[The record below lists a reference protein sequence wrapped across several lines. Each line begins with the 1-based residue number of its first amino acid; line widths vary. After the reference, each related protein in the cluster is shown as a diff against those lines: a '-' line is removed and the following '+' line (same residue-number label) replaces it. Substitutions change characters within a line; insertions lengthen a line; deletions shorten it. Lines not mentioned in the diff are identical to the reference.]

1 MALLSRPM
9 PGTLPMTFKLL
20 AAILIPSII
29 ITALVGPSASMG
41 FGMAMGLGMA
51 VTPVSKPQQAGVLI
65 LIAAVLGSLASLAG
79 STPWA
84 IALLILLSALLF
96 AASNRRSAGLLS
108 LTPIIIILFG
118 PGAVDLS
125 WWEAGVWVIA
135 GGLVGGLITKML
147 KIQAPVRPVEAFVA
161 WEHGIAVG
169 VLCAAVMYWT
179 LASNIPHGYWIAV
192 TVLMAL
198 RPLPEERRDT
208 LNGRLVG
215 TFLGAIIALLAV
227 IFLPVWGALIVA
239 ALSMFFLIWYTMGGA
254 YIMQA
259 LTLTPMLLIFSS
271 LGDYNLGLE
280 LTVERVGFTI
290 VGIAAAAVVAV
301 MLHRWEQQRQRRK
314 GLAA

>member
-20 AAILIPSII
+20 AAILVPSII
-29 ITALVGPSASMG
+29 ITVLAGPSASMG
-41 FGMAMGLGMA
+41 FGIAMGLGMA
-51 VTPVSKPQQAGVLI
+51 VTPVSKPQQAAVLI
-65 LIAAVLGSLASLAG
+65 FIAAVLGSLASLAG

-84 IALLILLSALLF
+84 IALLIMVSALLF

-125 WWEAGVWVIA
+125 WWEAGIWVIA
-135 GGLVGGLITKML
+135 GAFVGGIVTKML
-147 KIQAPVRPVEAFVA
+147 KLQAPVRPVVAFVA
-161 WEHGIAVG
+161 WEYGIAVG
-169 VLCAAVMYWT
+169 VLCAGVMYWT

-215 TFLGAIIALLAV
+215 TFLGAIIALVAV
-227 IFLPVWGALIVA
+227 VFLPLWAALIVA
-239 ALSMFFLIWYTMGGA
+239 ALSMFFLIWYTLGGA
-254 YIMQA
+254 YVMQA

-271 LGDYNLGLE
+271 LGDFDLGLE
-280 LTVERVGFTI
+280 LTVERVAFTV
-290 VGIAAAAVVAV
+290 VGIAAAIVVA
-301 MLHRWEQQRQRRK
+301 LLLRYWERQRKSRK
-314 GLAA
+314 GPAV